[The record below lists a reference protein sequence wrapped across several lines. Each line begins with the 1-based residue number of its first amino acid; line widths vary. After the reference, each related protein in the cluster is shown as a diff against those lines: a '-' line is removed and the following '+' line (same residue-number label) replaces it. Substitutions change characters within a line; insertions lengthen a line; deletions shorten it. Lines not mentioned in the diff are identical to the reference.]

1 MIYGIHRNTTPPAG
15 GLPPRKSAPQAASFR
30 AAQAQ
35 TFDQFHL
42 SAQPTGDERR
52 ALETAARLSQDVR
65 SRPTAGELSALSA
78 SIREGAYQP
87 DAREIAARMLLLGG
101 V

>member
-35 TFDQFHL
+35 TFDQFQL
-42 SAQPTGDERR
+42 SAQTGDERR

>member
-15 GLPPRKSAPQAASFR
+15 GIPPRKSAPQAASFR

-42 SAQPTGDERR
+42 SAQTGDERR

-65 SRPTAGELSALSA
+65 SRPTAGDLSALSA

>member
-15 GLPPRKSAPQAASFR
+15 GIPPRKSAPQAASFR

-35 TFDQFHL
+35 TFDQFQL
-42 SAQPTGDERR
+42 SAQTGDERR

-78 SIREGAYQP
+78 SIREGSYQP

>member
-15 GLPPRKSAPQAASFR
+15 GIPPRKSAPQAASFR

-35 TFDQFHL
+35 TFDQLQL
-42 SAQPTGDERR
+42 SAQTGDERR

-78 SIREGAYQP
+78 SIREGSYQP

>member
-15 GLPPRKSAPQAASFR
+15 GIPPRKSAPQAASFR

-35 TFDQFHL
+35 TFDQFQL
-42 SAQPTGDERR
+42 SAQTWDERR